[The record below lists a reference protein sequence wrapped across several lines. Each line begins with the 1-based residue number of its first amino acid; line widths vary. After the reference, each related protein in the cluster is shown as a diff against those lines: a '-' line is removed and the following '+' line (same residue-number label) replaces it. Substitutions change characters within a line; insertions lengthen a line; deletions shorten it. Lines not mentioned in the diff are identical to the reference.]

1 MMINLGRRL
10 LRPAALILPV
20 LFLTAC
26 AAGSP
31 VADPAAGVDPNP
43 AAAAPPPSAA
53 GAMAAAVDPDLLADF
68 AAAQQAI
75 NADWD
80 AFHTDFDAWRAGL
93 TACDRSA
100 VTAALREFAGDFDG
114 IAASARNL
122 PSGGIT
128 RGLAYPVFDAA
139 AIEGSLLRR
148 YRDNWQ
154 PGNTDL
160 AEALQSQR
168 TQAAWVLRDT
178 ADQLDELGERDDP
191 EQRAA
196 AQALAEALEP
206 INTAWDAAH
215 QDYADLS
222 RRQAEIAPV
231 AEVSAR
237 VSALIKL
244 WNLDLIEPLQKLESE
259 DAAVADLAD
268 ELLAAAQYERDTLTE
283 LRDSIDFRAE
293 EISAAAAAGPS
304 AEDLALIRELEQSA
318 GIDGLP
324 PDAAQER
331 DGMAEPT
338 PEPPSDPEP
347 VDNSDLFYGMTAEV
361 AATNQIRKEN
371 RRALD
376 SLIEG
381 FKESD
386 RQALA
391 DFTAALARLQGEW
404 DDFHSDYD
412 EWVSAAG
419 GCDRAAAAQALAEFQ
434 QRFQQLGA
442 RVRGLSQAS
451 YLRPTSDLLTAAVD
465 GEAAALRG
473 LVTSWRPYAAD
484 VYRPLDRER
493 SQAATLR
500 RQADRR
506 TQETLA
512 RFGSG

>member
-31 VADPAAGVDPNP
+31 AADPSAVTDPNP
-43 AAAAPPPSAA
+43 AAAAPPPAAA
-53 GAMAAAVDPDLLADF
+53 GSLTAAVDPEVLADF

-100 VTAALREFAGDFDG
+100 VTAALREFAGDFGG
-114 IAASARNL
+114 ITARARDL

-154 PGNTDL
+154 PGNTAL
-160 AEALQSQR
+160 AEAVQSQR
-168 TQAAWVLRDT
+168 VQAARVLRDT

-191 EQRAA
+191 DQRAA
-196 AQALAEALEP
+196 AQALAAALEP

-231 AEVSAR
+231 EEVSAQ

-244 WNLDLIEPLQKLESE
+244 WNLDLIEPLQKLESD

-268 ELLAAAQYERDTLTE
+268 ELLATAQYERDTLTE
-283 LRDSIDFRAE
+283 LRDGIDFRAQ

-304 AEDLALIRELEQSA
+304 AEDLALIRELEQAA

-324 PDAAQER
+324 PDAAQET
-331 DGMAEPT
+331 DGTAEPT
-338 PEPPSDPEP
+338 PEPPSEPEP

-361 AATNQIRKEN
+361 EATNQIRKEN

-391 DFTAALARLQGEW
+391 DFTAALARLQREW
-404 DDFHSDYD
+404 DAFHSDYD

-451 YLRPTSDLLTAAVD
+451 YLRPTSDLLTAAID

-506 TQETLA
+506 TQEALA